1 MTAQL
6 HRPTTFRSTVRLPT
20 VAGPGSGSVQG
31 TLALEFGTSVV
42 SHRSADPGA
51 GWPGRADRAELEAFA
66 HRFAH
71 AVVEV
76 VGGDRGP
83 AQLLRWTSEGVYA
96 DLQRRCALLT
106 RTTPGDRR
114 VRRLRSQVR
123 SVHVFCPAAGAAE
136 LSVHVR
142 HGERS
147 RALAAR
153 IELVEGRWCCVALQF
168 G

>member
-1 MTAQL
+1 MTAQA
-6 HRPTTFRSTVRLPT
+6 HRPHHLP
-20 VAGPGSGSVQG
+20 VPLASVQG
-31 TLALEFGTSVV
+31 TLALDYDNLV
-42 SHRSADPGA
+42 RSTHAPDLRVLPGQ
-51 GWPGRADRAELEAFA
+51 RAELEAFA
-66 HRFAH
+66 HRFAS

-83 AQLLRWTSEGVYA
+83 SQLLRWTTEQVYA
-96 DLQRRCALLT
+96 DLQRRATLLA

-123 SVHVFCPAAGAAE
+123 GVRVFCPSPRAAE
-136 LSVHVR
+136 ISVHVR

-147 RALAAR
+147 RAIAAR
-153 IELVEGRWCCVALQF
+153 IELLEGRWCCTALEF

>member
-6 HRPTTFRSTVRLPT
+6 TRPQPHPAPMATI
-20 VAGPGSGSVQG
+20 QG
-31 TLALEFGTSVV
+31 TLALDYGSDV
-42 SHRSADPGA
+42 RSSPSPDLRLVA
-51 GWPGRADRAELEAFA
+51 GGRAELEAFA
-66 HRFAH
+66 HRFAC

-83 AQLLRWTSEGVYA
+83 SQLLRWTSEKVYA
-96 DLQRRCALLT
+96 DLQRRSTLLAG
-106 RTTPGDRR
+106 TTPGDRR

-123 SVHVFCPAAGAAE
+123 SVHLFCPSPEAAE
-136 LSVHVR
+136 VSVHVR

-147 RALAAR
+147 RAIAAR
-153 IELVEGRWCCVALQF
+153 IELVSGRWCCTALQF

>member
-1 MTAQL
+1 MTVQL
-6 HRPTTFRSTVRLPT
+6 HHSPHHQAPVPM
-20 VAGPGSGSVQG
+20 ASVQG
-31 TLALEFGTSVV
+31 TLALDYETRVRSTGTPELRVL
-42 SHRSADPGA
+42 PGA
-51 GWPGRADRAELEAFA
+51 RAELEAFA
-66 HRFAH
+66 HQFAN

-83 AQLLRWTSEGVYA
+83 SQLLRWTTEPVHA
-96 DLQRRCALLT
+96 DLQRRCALLA

-123 SVHVFCPAAGAAE
+123 SVHVFCPSAEAAE
-136 LSVHVR
+136 VSVHVR

-147 RALAAR
+147 RAIAAR
-153 IELVEGRWCCVALQF
+153 IELIEGRWCCTVLEF